1 MGLLLSLAHMSN
13 GALWFR
19 SALLEHGWAR
29 DVRIQIAGARIARI
43 QTGVAAAADDERH
56 GVALPGMPNVHS
68 HAFQRAMAGLTEVAG
83 RAADN
88 FWSWR
93 ELMYRFVERL
103 EPQDVEAVTAFAY
116 AEMLESGYTHVA
128 EFHYLHNDLDGR
140 PYAHAGEMAERIAA
154 AARVTGIRLTLLP
167 VLYAHSNFGGA
178 APLPAQRRFINDIG
192 RFARVLE
199 ASRGALQ
206 ALEDA
211 NLGVAPHSLRAV
223 TPAELSEAVRLT
235 PAGPIHIHV
244 AEQTKE
250 VDDCLAWSGQRPVE
264 WLLEHAPVDER
275 WCLVHAT
282 HMTAEETRRAAASGA
297 VAGLCPVTEA
307 NLGDGVF
314 PGPEFLSAGGAY
326 GIGSDSNVLID
337 PAQELRTLEYGQRL
351 TRRQRNVMAS
361 RAQPSTARRLY
372 EEALRGGARALR
384 RDLTALREGASA
396 DIVSLDSERLAL
408 LDREGDA
415 LLDSWIFA
423 AREPL
428 IDCVWRGG
436 AKRVVAGAHVARE
449 QLAANYRRVL
459 QKLLA

>member
-1 MGLLLSLAHMSN
+1 MSP
-13 GALWFR
+13 LWFR
-19 SALLEHGWAR
+19 WALLENGWAT
-29 DVRIQIAGARIARI
+29 DVRLRISGGRIARI
-43 QTGVAAAADDERH
+43 ETAVAASAEDERH

-83 RAADN
+83 RAGDN

-103 EPQDVEAVTAFAY
+103 DPQDVEAVAALAY

-128 EFHYLHNDLDGR
+128 EFHYLHNDQDGR
-140 PYAHAGEMAERIAA
+140 PYVNPGEMAERIVAA
-154 AARVTGIRLTLLP
+154 THATGIRLTFLP

-178 APLPAQRRFINDIG
+178 PPLAAQRRFINDIG

-199 ASRGALQ
+199 ASRGALR

-223 TPAELSEAVRLT
+223 TPEELGEAVRLA

-250 VDDCLAWSGQRPVE
+250 VDDCLAWSRQRPVE

-297 VAGLCPVTEA
+297 VAGLCPLTEA

-314 PGPEFLSAGGAY
+314 PGPEFLDAGGVY

-351 TRRQRNVMAS
+351 MRRQRNVFAS
-361 RAQPSTARRLY
+361 AQRASTARRLY
-372 EEALRGGARALR
+372 EEALAGGGRALG
-384 RDLTALREGASA
+384 RDGVTLRQGASA
-396 DIVSLDSERLAL
+396 DIVSLDAERLAL
-408 LDREGDA
+408 VDRQADA

-428 IDCVWRGG
+428 IDCVWRRG
-436 AKRVVAGAHVARE
+436 AKLVVAGAHVARE
-449 QLAANYRRVL
+449 QLAANYRRAL